1 MDGYSQLIVFLHAS
15 TNNQATTVYDLFVAA
30 VWRHHL
36 PSRVHSDQGTEN
48 ILVAQYML
56 EKRGADRRS
65 MITGCSVHNQR
76 IERLWK
82 DMHRSV
88 TVLFYKMFY
97 YLEQYNLLDHL
108 NEHHLWALHYVFI
121 PRINRCLQEFT
132 NGWNNH
138 PIRTATHKSPQ
149 QLFTAGCLLLQNSQ
163 LPALDF
169 FHSVDETYGI
179 DPDGPLPLSEGGI
192 SVPRS
197 SLRFSDTDLH
207 LLKLNID
214 PCGPSDN
221 YGIDLYEQTLYF
233 ISSFTPL

>member
-108 NEHHLWALHYVFI
+108 NEHHLWAFYRSPPSRVHCNNAHAHKGYTYVI
-121 PRINRCLQEFT
+121 VWTYVRL
-132 NGWNNH
+132 NH
-138 PIRTATHKSPQ
+138 QYERMYARVDVHFRRTYVYVYVS
-149 QLFTAGCLLLQNSQ
+149 
-163 LPALDF
+163 
-169 FHSVDETYGI
+169 
-179 DPDGPLPLSEGGI
+179 
-192 SVPRS
+192 
-197 SLRFSDTDLH
+197 
-207 LLKLNID
+207 
-214 PCGPSDN
+214 
-221 YGIDLYEQTLYF
+221 
-233 ISSFTPL
+233 